1 MSPLDGL
8 RVVDC
13 TRGTAGPRA
22 TGLLADYGA
31 DVTWVVPPGGDPC
44 RDALA
49 PAYAM
54 ANRAKR
60 VVELDVHSDLDAVL
74 ALCDGAD
81 VFVQSWR
88 PDVAERRG
96 LGYDALHARFP
107 SLVYGHITGFG
118 LDGPH
123 RDLPGHEALVHA
135 IVGTMAEQVGH
146 RDGPIYEGLP
156 FASAGAAYLAL
167 IGVLAALHR
176 RHHDGI
182 GRFVET
188 SLLDGALAYLSMVWG
203 TTDAAPAAPLQARA
217 GTGRLVA
224 GTFRCRDDRYV
235 GIHTGA
241 VGAFGRLLKVVG
253 LDDRIPAS
261 ESGRDMGVPLTDEQ
275 AVVMREELPRVIA
288 SEPLDVWIERL
299 AAADVCAIPQLHPTE
314 CFDEPQVLHNQMVLE
329 VDDPVLGRVQG
340 VAPPIRFSGSGHV
353 RPNGNRNRPE
363 PEGGG
368 VLAGV
373 HVLDLGAFY
382 AGPFASRLLADLGAD
397 VIKLEPTAGDPLRGL
412 ERPFRGAQAGKRSLA
427 ANLKAPELAPAI
439 ERLIEWADVVQHNM
453 RPGAAE
459 RLGLGYEQVRE
470 RNPGA
475 VYLYS
480 PGWGSTGPDRDRQS
494 FAPMIS
500 GYVGVAFEVAGQY
513 NEPMFPVGN
522 EDPGAGLVGAIGIL
536 MALLERQRTGAG
548 QYVESPQ
555 LNAAMAHVTHIVR
568 TADGT
573 VIGADRLDPLAY
585 GVGALDRLY
594 ETADGWICLVATS
607 ADGLDLPDD
616 DYERSIVLRDRFA
629 VRKTDELIAELAA
642 IGVAAVEPV
651 PYNNVAFMT
660 DLENVRSGRV
670 AVCPHPTQGAV
681 REVAALVRVSDAE
694 VPPHRVAPELGAHT
708 DDILA
713 WLGYDDATIA
723 DLRARGEIR

>member
-1 MSPLDGL
+1 
-8 RVVDC
+8 
-13 TRGTAGPRA
+13 
-22 TGLLADYGA
+22 
-31 DVTWVVPPGGDPC
+31 
-44 RDALA
+44 
-49 PAYAM
+49 
-54 ANRAKR
+54 
-60 VVELDVHSDLDAVL
+60 
-74 ALCDGAD
+74 
-81 VFVQSWR
+81 
-88 PDVAERRG
+88 
-96 LGYDALHARFP
+96 
-107 SLVYGHITGFG
+107 
-118 LDGPH
+118 
-123 RDLPGHEALVHA
+123 
-135 IVGTMAEQVGH
+135 
-146 RDGPIYEGLP
+146 
-156 FASAGAAYLAL
+156 
-167 IGVLAALHR
+167 
-176 RHHDGI
+176 
-182 GRFVET
+182 
-188 SLLDGALAYLSMVWG
+188 
-203 TTDAAPAAPLQARA
+203 
-217 GTGRLVA
+217 
-224 GTFRCRDDRYV
+224 
-235 GIHTGA
+235 
-241 VGAFGRLLKVVG
+241 
-253 LDDRIPAS
+253 
-261 ESGRDMGVPLTDEQ
+261 
-275 AVVMREELPRVIA
+275 
-288 SEPLDVWIERL
+288 
-299 AAADVCAIPQLHPTE
+299 
-314 CFDEPQVLHNQMVLE
+314 MVLE

-660 DLENVRSGRV
+660 DPENVRSGRV